1 MPSSIFNNVDNAK
14 LLNMKQSITILLIV
28 ASLLNGYSQE
38 LKKVTDKDKNTSIT
52 EEYFVLKK
60 EKDIKHGMYQ
70 KISENGQIL
79 EKGFYKNNKRDSLWI
94 YFSLNGF
101 DTIAY
106 GMFSDDVKVGPWIIN
121 DNKGLLMYVYN
132 YTTKMVS
139 NYNWNEESRK
149 FPVLKKGEWVE
160 DEIDSPP
167 LVIEGPKPLNII
179 ARNLRYP
186 TRAWR
191 SSISGQVIVAFTVD
205 STGRMGNI
213 RVKNGVDPDLDK
225 EALRVVE
232 LLETIWYPAM
242 KNDKPL
248 TIEYSLP
255 VKFTLRK

>member
-1 MPSSIFNNVDNAK
+1 MYKVIA
-14 LLNMKQSITILLIV
+14 TIGIILTF
-28 ASLLNGYSQE
+28 LNGYSQE
-38 LKKVTDKDKNTSIT
+38 LKKVTNKDKNSSVT

-60 EKDIKHGMYQ
+60 EKEIKQGPYQ
-70 KISENGQIL
+70 KITENGIVL
-79 EKGFYKNNKRDSLWI
+79 ERGFYKDNKQDSLWI
-94 YFSLNGF
+94 YFSHNGI
-101 DTIAY
+101 DTISY
-106 GMFSDDVKVGPWIIN
+106 GLYSEDIKVGPWVIN
-121 DNKGLLMYVYN
+121 DNKGLLMYVYD
-132 YTTKMVS
+132 YTTNMVS
-139 NYNWNEESRK
+139 NYNWNDEPRK
-149 FPVLKKGEWVE
+149 FLVLKKGEWIE

-205 STGRMGNI
+205 STGRMGYPRI
-213 RVKNGVDPDLDK
+213 KDGVDPDLDK